1 MTLSYEYVPVLSDI
15 PDNMCTT
22 KLVTLWIIALNIV
35 HHCQAKPMPEPVMMD
50 IAKAMIPQASDNCF
64 QNFPIRFSMGG
75 IIGEALWKIFAPTS
89 QKNQIKMC
97 I

>member
-15 PDNMCTT
+15 PTNMCTT
-22 KLVTLWIIALNIV
+22 KLVTLWIIALNLV

-50 IAKAMIPQASDNCF
+50 IAKAMIPQARDKCF
-64 QNFPIRFSMGG
+64 QTFPLPGFSIAG
-75 IIGEALWKIFAPTS
+75 ALFRIFAPTMPE
-89 QKNQIKMC
+89 NRIKIC